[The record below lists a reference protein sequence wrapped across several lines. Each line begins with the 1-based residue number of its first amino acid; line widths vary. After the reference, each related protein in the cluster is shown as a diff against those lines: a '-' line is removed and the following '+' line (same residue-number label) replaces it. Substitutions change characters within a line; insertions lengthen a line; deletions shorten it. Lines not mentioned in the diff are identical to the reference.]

1 MARKI
6 SDACISCGGCAAQCP
21 VEAISE
27 GATHYEINPEICVD
41 CGACES
47 VCPMSA
53 ISEE

>member
-6 SDACISCGGCAAQCP
+6 SDACISCGTCEATCP
-21 VEAISE
+21 ISAIAMGDE
-27 GATHYEINPEICVD
+27 HYEVDTSACID